1 MAYPYYPYQPNYFG
15 NPYQMQPVQP
25 VPQMQQPQP
34 AQTPQPQ
41 NPVRQSGFVRVRSE
55 EEAFGYPVAPGN
67 SVTFINESAP
77 YCYVKTMG
85 FSQLDRPTFERYRL
99 VKEEPS
105 QNAQNAEKTPDKENT
120 RQEDEYAQKSDVAKL
135 QRDVEALRVAI
146 KTINERKTRK
156 VVTEEVVDDE

>member
-1 MAYPYYPYQPNYFG
+1 MAFPYYPYQPNYFG
-15 NPYQMQPVQP
+15 NPYQPVQPVQP
-25 VPQMQQPQP
+25 VQQMQQPQP
-34 AQTPQPQ
+34 TQ

-135 QRDVEALRVAI
+135 QRDVEALRVAV
-146 KTINERKTRK
+146 KTLNEQKPKKR
-156 VVTEEVVDDE
+156 VVVEEEDDE

>member
-1 MAYPYYPYQPNYFG
+1 MAFPYYPYQPNYFG
-15 NPYQMQPVQP
+15 NPYQPVQP

-34 AQTPQPQ
+34 TQTPQMQQ

-120 RQEDEYAQKSDVAKL
+120 RPEDEYAQKSDVAKL
-135 QRDVEALRVAI
+135 QRDVEALRVAV
-146 KTINERKTRK
+146 KTLNEQKPKKR
-156 VVTEEVVDDE
+156 VVVEDEDDE

>member
-1 MAYPYYPYQPNYFG
+1 MAFPYYPYQPNYFG
-15 NPYQMQPVQP
+15 NPYQPVQP

-34 AQTPQPQ
+34 AQTPQMQQ

-55 EEAFGYPVAPGN
+55 EEALGYPVAPGN

-120 RQEDEYAQKSDVAKL
+120 HSEDEYAPKSDVVKL
-135 QRDVEALRVAI
+135 QRDVEALRVAV
-146 KTINERKTRK
+146 KTLNEQKPKKR
-156 VVTEEVVDDE
+156 VVVEDEDDE

>member
-1 MAYPYYPYQPNYFG
+1 MAFPYYPYQPNYFG
-15 NPYQMQPVQP
+15 NPYQPVQPVQP
-25 VPQMQQPQP
+25 VQQMQQPQP
-34 AQTPQPQ
+34 TQ

-105 QNAQNAEKTPDKENT
+105 QNAQNAEKSTYKENT
-120 RQEDEYAQKSDVAKL
+120 RLENEYAPKSDVAKL
-135 QRDVEALRVAI
+135 QRDVEALRVAV
-146 KTINERKTRK
+146 KTLNEQKPKKR
-156 VVTEEVVDDE
+156 VVVEDEDDE

>member
-34 AQTPQPQ
+34 TQTPQPQ

-105 QNAQNAEKTPDKENT
+105 QNAQNTEKSTDKENT
-120 RQEDEYAQKSDVAKL
+120 RQVDEYAQKSDVAKL
-135 QRDVEALRVAI
+135 QRDVEALRVAV
-146 KTINERKTRK
+146 KTLNEQKPKKR
-156 VVTEEVVDDE
+156 VVVEDEDDE

>member
-1 MAYPYYPYQPNYFG
+1 MAFPYYPYQPNYFG
-15 NPYQMQPVQP
+15 NPYQPVQPVQP
-25 VPQMQQPQP
+25 VQQMQQPQP
-34 AQTPQPQ
+34 TQ

-105 QNAQNAEKTPDKENT
+105 QNAQNAEKAPDKENT

-135 QRDVEALRVAI
+135 QRDVEALRVAV
-146 KTINERKTRK
+146 KTLNEQKPKKR
-156 VVTEEVVDDE
+156 VVVEDEDDE